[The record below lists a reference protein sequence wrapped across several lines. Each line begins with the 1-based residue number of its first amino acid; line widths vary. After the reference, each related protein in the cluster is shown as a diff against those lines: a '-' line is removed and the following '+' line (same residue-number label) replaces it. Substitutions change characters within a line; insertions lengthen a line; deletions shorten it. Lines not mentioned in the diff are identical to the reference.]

1 MAGRDDR
8 DRMRDLE
15 TRIAEAKARH
25 TPPPRPSQAAHSQA
39 EVAWRMVIE
48 LVAGLL
54 IGFGIG
60 IGLDALLGTRPIFL
74 VLMTMLG
81 FAAGVKTMMGSARE
95 LQDRATPEGGH
106 PPAVPDDDEED

>member
-1 MAGRDDR
+1 MPGHEDA
-8 DRMRDLE
+8 DRMRALE
-15 TRIAEAKARH
+15 ARIAEAKARH

-60 IGLDALLGTRPIFL
+60 FGIDALFGTRPVFL
-74 VLMTMLG
+74 VIMTLLG
-81 FAAGVKTMMGSARE
+81 FAAGVKTMVGSARE
-95 LQDRATPEGGH
+95 LQERDQSGGAH
-106 PPAVPDDDEED
+106 PPPLPDDDEED